1 MRGEIYAP
9 VNINT
14 CTCILYMQC
23 WQLLVVIED
32 WSLFLHQLL
41 LVLYIYTIPHFHFFL
56 YLFLEYI
63 FSSSSGFITK
73 TMHMW
78 KETQKWY
85 IMCVIC

>member
-1 MRGEIYAP
+1 MRNSQECIMRGEIYAP

-14 CTCILYMQC
+14 CTCIFNTC
-23 WQLLVVIED
+23 SVG
-32 WSLFLHQLL
+32 SC
-41 LVLYIYTIPHFHFFL
+41 FL